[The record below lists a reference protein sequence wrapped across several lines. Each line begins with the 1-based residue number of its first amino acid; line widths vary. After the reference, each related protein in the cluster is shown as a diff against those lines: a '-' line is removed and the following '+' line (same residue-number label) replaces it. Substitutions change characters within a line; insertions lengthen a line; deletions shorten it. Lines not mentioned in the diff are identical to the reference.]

1 MTASQQALDAIK
13 SGNVADFRALLA
25 ADPAL
30 ADATI
35 DGGMSLLLL
44 AGFFGHG
51 DIIDA
56 MLATGRKLNVYEAAA
71 LGKHDALT
79 AFLDADPNSI
89 NTFSPYGFT
98 PLHHAAYMSDAT
110 TVKLLLD
117 RGADAN
123 AVSRDHMQLTPL
135 HQAAVKGKR
144 DMVALLLD
152 HGANPTPP
160 HPQGYTPL
168 HAAAA
173 GGDLVSVRRLLTMG
187 ADPTMKFQEKTPA
200 DCAMDHGHKDVA
212 AAIRAEMV

>member
-1 MTASQQALDAIK
+1 MPAVQPALEAVK
-13 SGNVADFRALLA
+13 SGDVAGFRALLS

-44 AGFFGHG
+44 ACFFGHG
-51 DIIDA
+51 EIIDA
-56 MLATGRKLNVYEAAA
+56 MLATGRKLTIYEAAA
-71 LGKHDALT
+71 LGKGAELT
-79 AFLDADPNSI
+79 AFLDADPGAINSY
-89 NTFSPYGFT
+89 SSYGFT
-98 PLHHAAYMSDAT
+98 PLHHAAYMADVSI
-110 TVKLLLD
+110 VQLLLD
-117 RGADAN
+117 RGADVN

-168 HAAAA
+168 HAAAG
-173 GGDLVSVRRLLTMG
+173 GGDLVSIRRLLTMG
-187 ADPTMKFQEKTPA
+187 ADPTQTFQGKTAADIAMEK
-200 DCAMDHGHKDVA
+200 GHKDVA